1 MTKQTKQVE
10 DLTTSTP
17 SRPDPE
23 VAEKAQRRRFSAT
36 YKERILAEVE
46 RCTEPGELGALLRR
60 EGLYSSHLSNWRR
73 QREHAVAAQ
82 RRGRKG
88 ASAATSSAR
97 VVQLERE
104 NANLRHQ
111 LEQAQAIIDVQK
123 KLSELL
129 MPAVTESGR
138 N

>member
-1 MTKQTKQVE
+1 
-10 DLTTSTP
+10 
-17 SRPDPE
+17 
-23 VAEKAQRRRFSAT
+23 
-36 YKERILAEVE
+36 
-46 RCTEPGELGALLRR
+46 
-60 EGLYSSHLSNWRR
+60 
-73 QREHAVAAQ
+73 
-82 RRGRKG
+82 
-88 ASAATSSAR
+88 
-97 VVQLERE
+97 LERE